1 MVKFQRGGVVLR
13 AWFVLGCGFAE
24 ISTAAYPCFPGLG
37 VSFKK
42 ATFDILK
49 FGMIASLRGHK
60 QTMFIHVYSISLFV
74 SIL

>member
-1 MVKFQRGGVVLR
+1 MRRVYL
-13 AWFVLGCGFAE
+13 
-24 ISTAAYPCFPGLG
+24 AYRDRLSSQPHNCPRQANNNCFPGLG

-49 FGMIASLRGHK
+49 FSMIASLRGHK